1 MKRRNFLKKTSL
13 LLSFSVAG
21 QSLLLS
27 PAQAQSQKL
36 PLLTLKKSQAESLN
50 VLADAIVPGARQAG
64 LAHYLDHQLS
74 QTDDAACLLLI
85 RYLGV
90 PQPFSP
96 FYTAGVDAA
105 DRCAKTRFG
114 QALNQLSEQQL
125 EQFIGLM
132 ASDTLEDWQGPPSS
146 FFYFVL
152 RSDAVDVAYGTESAF
167 EQNNIPYMAH
177 IRPPSNW

>member
-1 MKRRNFLKKTSL
+1 MKRRNFLKNTSL

-27 PAQAQSQKL
+27 PAQAQSQKI
-36 PLLTLKKSQAESLN
+36 PFLTLKKSQAEGLN
-50 VLADAIVPGARQAG
+50 ILADTIVPGARQAG

-74 QTDDAACLLLI
+74 QTSDGDCLLLI

-90 PQPFSP
+90 PKPFSP
-96 FYTAGVDAA
+96 FYMAGVDAA
-105 DRCAKTRFG
+105 ELCAKTHFDL
-114 QALNQLSEQQL
+114 ALNQLSEPQL

-132 ASDTLEDWQGPPSS
+132 ASDTLTGWQGPPSS

-152 RSDAVDVAYGTESAF
+152 RSDAVDVRYGTESAF